1 MAGDRRRQRNVS
13 QLSGP
18 QMGSRGQSVSKLILM
33 LLAALFAT
41 RSRPA
46 HALETDQFTVPPQ
59 PLADVGPQLQQHVT
73 AILQDVMTRTNVR
86 YLEHTR
92 AAAANTGWRSH
103 HERAA
108 AACLTED
115 ALASAFFDEVGHG
128 LPECDI
134 EAWVVRSHF
143 PVSPAKFD
151 PSMGECVYGDNL
163 LQKPLTL
170 QEISP
175 TVRLFGA
182 YMGTDKVGHL
192 FQQGHEY
199 FEAYRKAEQSGA
211 DRDTA
216 VRKAVQVGID
226 QENGFYGLMMVGVY
240 SNGDLAANYAGLKFY
255 LNLTHPIHVNGR
267 QLPPIVRLRQN
278 LWEFNPAAG
287 DEWLRP
293 FFTDHLNES
302 LNPSQYSPQ
311 LRTTVRQNFPARAE
325 RWIAFYQS
333 TRETEARRLKELSTW
348 YGEDYG
354 HSGMDKVTS
363 VLDLFYDHAI
373 VARR

>member
-1 MAGDRRRQRNVS
+1 MGLRGRSITQIALVLCAACLTLARPQAAG
-13 QLSGP
+13 
-18 QMGSRGQSVSKLILM
+18 
-33 LLAALFAT
+33 
-41 RSRPA
+41 
-46 HALETDQFTVPPQ
+46 ALETDQFTVPPQ

-73 AILQDVMTRTNVR
+73 AILQDVMTRTNLR

-92 AAAANTGWRSH
+92 AAAAGALWRVH
-103 HERAA
+103 HEQAA
-108 AACLTED
+108 AACLSED
-115 ALASAFFDEVGHG
+115 TLASAFFDEVGHG

-143 PVSPAKFD
+143 PASPAKFD

-163 LQKPLTL
+163 LLKPLTL
-170 QEISP
+170 QELSP
-175 TVRLFGA
+175 TVRLFGS
-182 YMGTDKVGHL
+182 YMGTDKVGHV

-211 DRDTA
+211 DHDA
-216 VRKAVQVGID
+216 ALRKAVQVGID

-255 LNLTHPIHVNGR
+255 LNLTRPIHVNGR
-267 QLPPIVRLRQN
+267 LLPPIVRLRQN

-287 DEWLRP
+287 AEWLRP

-302 LNPSQYSPQ
+302 LNPSYYSKQ
-311 LRTTVRQNFPARAE
+311 LRTTVRQNFPGRAE
-325 RWIAFYQS
+325 RWVAFYHT
-333 TRETEARRLKELSTW
+333 TRDLEARRLKELSTW

-354 HSGMDKVTS
+354 HSGIDKVTS
-363 VLDLFYDHAI
+363 VLEMYFDRAI
-373 VARR
+373 VAR